1 MKGVK
6 FGDIHTSEF
15 GIYLSSVSI
24 GEATV
29 KEHRL
34 DIPGANG
41 TLDLTDFFGSIAYEN
56 RKITLKFTFPQHND
70 ELLSVYSSFQQ
81 AVHGKH
87 FDSIILD
94 DDSEHH
100 YVGRVSVGTLKKG
113 VISAVTVECECEP
126 YKYRN
131 TANIIEITV
140 DDVEFPTGWLY
151 GDVTGN
157 KIVNVNDLNE
167 MSRLIGKRT
176 YESERAL
183 RADFDFDGVV
193 TETDRNAL
201 DSYISSGSQMTFED
215 YIITN
220 MDSSLIEMK
229 NCKRVT
235 IDFGDAPVKV
245 TFSVKEITNTR
256 LWELRVDNIPE
267 FTFHGYEEYSTYLSG
282 THEIMIATANINTT
296 GVFEVKWDSAG
307 LF

>member
-29 KEHRL
+29 KEYRL
-34 DIPGANG
+34 DIPGASG
-41 TLDLTDFFGSIAYEN
+41 SLDLTEFFGSVPYEN
-56 RKITLKFTFPQHND
+56 RKITLKFSFPQRNN

-87 FDSIILD
+87 FERIILD
-94 DDSEHH
+94 DDINFH

-126 YKYRN
+126 YKYK
-131 TANIIEITV
+131 NIGNLVEIAV
-140 DDVEFPTGWLY
+140 DSVEFPTGWYY

-157 KIVNVNDLNE
+157 NVVNKNDLTE
-167 MSRLIGKRT
+167 MGRLIGKRT
-176 YESERAL
+176 YESQRAL
-183 RADFDFDGVV
+183 RADFDFDGIV
-193 TETDRNAL
+193 TEADRNAL
-201 DSYISSGSQMTFED
+201 DSYISSGSQLTFED

-256 LWELRVDNIPE
+256 LWELRIDNIPE
-267 FTFHGYEEYSTYLSG
+267 FTFHGYENHSTYLSG
-282 THEIMIATANINTT
+282 THEIMIATANINTIGT
-296 GVFEVKWDSAG
+296 FKVTWNSAGVF
-307 LF
+307 